1 MLRQIRGE
9 TAMRLV
15 SFIFLGGLLCGAAS
29 GPASAQ
35 TPDPEFGAA
44 AGQYIACMVM
54 TVRMGMTVKM
64 DPDTFKTGFDKA
76 CKPQEAR
83 FRAAAIKQAMA
94 SGRTEAEAEAEIE
107 GNIAR
112 GKAIWAADQE
122 SYIRTGKVPR

>member
-15 SFIFLGGLLCGAAS
+15 SFIFLGGLLGAAVPS
-29 GPASAQ
+29 SASAQ

-64 DPDTFKTGFDKA
+64 DPGTFKTGFEKA

-83 FRAAAIKQAMA
+83 FRAAAVKQAMA

-122 SYIRTGKVPR
+122 AYIRTGKVPR